1 MRIGQ
6 GIDVHAFGENLAR
19 PLILGGVVLAGA
31 RGLDGHS
38 DADVVCHAIIDSLLG
53 AANLGDLGRHFP
65 STDASLAGVS
75 SLILLEKT
83 MNLLDQ
89 AGWEVQSVDVTIVA
103 QSPQMAHHIPAM
115 AAVLH
120 ERIGVEVS
128 VKATT
133 TDHLGFLGRGEG
145 IAALSIAL
153 VEER

>member
-6 GIDVHAFGENLAR
+6 GIDVHAFSEDLAR

-103 QSPQMAHHIPAM
+103 QSPQMAPHIPAM